1 MRATSHR
8 IDWEATT
15 LPGAGRC
22 CQTQEYRPH
31 WIASW
36 RIHTAAPNCLQVEK
50 EKDSLRLELSNA
62 KSNINDA
69 EAALASQKAQL
80 EKLNHVVAE
89 ADAGAP

>member
-1 MRATSHR
+1 M
-8 IDWEATT
+8 
-15 LPGAGRC
+15 
-22 CQTQEYRPH
+22 
-31 WIASW
+31 
-36 RIHTAAPNCLQVEK
+36 QVEK

-89 ADAGAP
+89 ADAGRRASATAASAV